1 MKYAFMSFSTPS
13 LTLAETLAVAAKYGY
28 AGIEP
33 RLDADH
39 AHGIEVHASPAQ
51 RRAIVEQAGQ
61 AGIELA
67 CLATSLAYADPDK
80 TVDMVT
86 QSHERIDL
94 AADLGVPVLRVFGGK
109 MGEGLDREQAIEL
122 VARSL
127 AEVADHAAER
137 GVILCMETHD
147 DWCNP
152 EHVAAVMARTDHPCV
167 AVNWDIMHPV
177 RTAEATV
184 DQAYQVLQPWIRHVH
199 IHDGGGENLT
209 FAAIGEG
216 PIDHL
221 RTLELLAHAEYDG
234 YLSGEWIGWEAY
246 DIHLPR
252 ELATMQG
259 YERRLSWDPE
269 RSDG

>member
-1 MKYAFMSFSTPS
+1 VALNDFAADGKAYAGALK
-13 LTLAETLAVAAKYGY
+13 LTLRMEPLKNAEDPFCVLCRETDTVIFYHNLVTRSIAFFAGRKRRCCDIDNGWNAWFVKLEGIGY
-28 AGIEP
+28 
-33 RLDADH
+33 
-39 AHGIEVHASPAQ
+39 EVL
-51 RRAIVEQAGQ
+51 E
-61 AGIELA
+61 EL
-67 CLATSLAYADPDK
+67 
-80 TVDMVT
+80 
-86 QSHERIDL
+86 
-94 AADLGVPVLRVFGGK
+94 
-109 MGEGLDREQAIEL
+109 RE
-122 VARSL
+122 L